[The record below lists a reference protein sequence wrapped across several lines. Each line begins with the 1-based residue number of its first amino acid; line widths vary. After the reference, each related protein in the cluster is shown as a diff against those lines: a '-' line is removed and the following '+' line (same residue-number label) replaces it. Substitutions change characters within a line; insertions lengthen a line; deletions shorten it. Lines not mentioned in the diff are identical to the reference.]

1 MDVQDPW
8 PHAET
13 LSKPLHDPPL
23 PERPLRGSLERFE
36 SSHDDRPNS
45 CSWR

>member
-23 PERPLRGSLERFE
+23 PERPLRGSLERAD
-36 SSHDDRPNS
+36 SGCRGVKSPVS
-45 CSWR
+45 C